1 MRVIM
6 LKFSHSDIEQIINEL
21 DQLIDE
27 LYDDLDTCELLKE
40 EVQEITKGE
49 QLKSMVIIRVI

>member
-1 MRVIM
+1 M